1 MREIRIHVDA
11 PLAPDSELTLPPD
24 AARHVARVLRLKAG
38 QSLTLFN
45 GRGGEYAAT
54 IVDVA
59 NREVRVQV
67 DAHDPVERESPLV
80 ITLVQAVS
88 RGKHMDYTLQKAV
101 ELGVQRIVP
110 VLSEHGQVR
119 LDDQRTQNKQ
129 THWQGII
136 VAACEQSG
144 RNRLP
149 ELQAPRSF
157 RDWLATAVNGGG
169 DGPVADRL
177 LLDPLADQRLRV
189 RPVPAGGVVLISGP
203 EGGFS
208 PAERDAALAAG
219 CSGIGLGPRV
229 LRTETAAP
237 AAIMACQ
244 ALWGDLG

>member
-11 PLAPDSELTLPPD
+11 LLAPNSELTLPPA

-67 DAHDPVERESPLV
+67 GAHDPIERESPLA

-136 VAACEQSG
+136 VSACEQSG

-149 ELQAPRSF
+149 ELLAPRPF
-157 RDWLATAVNGGG
+157 RDWLASAAAGAWQTA
-169 DGPVADRL
+169 DLL
-177 LLDPLADQRLRV
+177 LLDPLASQRLRA
-189 RPVPAGGVVLISGP
+189 RPVPAGGVVLVSGP

>member
-11 PLAPDSELTLPPD
+11 PLVPDSELTLPPD

-59 NREVRVQV
+59 RREVRVQV
-67 DAHDPVERESPLV
+67 DAHDPVERESPLA

-129 THWQGII
+129 SHWHGII
-136 VAACEQSG
+136 VSACEQSG

-149 ELQAPRSF
+149 ELQAPCPF
-157 RDWLATAVNGGG
+157 DDWLAAA
-169 DGPVADRL
+169 ADTDASRL
-177 LLDPLADQRLRV
+177 LLEPLSDRRLRGL
-189 RPVPAGGVVLISGP
+189 PTPTAGIVLVSGP

-219 CSGIGLGPRV
+219 CNGIGLGPRV